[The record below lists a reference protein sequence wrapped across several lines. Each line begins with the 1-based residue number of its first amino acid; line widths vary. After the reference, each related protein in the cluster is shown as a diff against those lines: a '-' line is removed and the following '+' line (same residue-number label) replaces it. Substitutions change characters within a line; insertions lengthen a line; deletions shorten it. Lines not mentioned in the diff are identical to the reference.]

1 VVGRQFV
8 PDYLHHAFF
17 RYRTP
22 RVIRAFVPRIA
33 GFFEFGLV
41 SASVSAREKGG
52 FGPSVSASKNSVP
65 DSDFRDRFDDWVVG
79 RQFVPDYLHQPVLAN
94 RAFPAQRQI
103 GRFCGDFRPLIS
115 RIFVSVTAHPF

>member
-1 VVGRQFV
+1 M
-8 PDYLHHAFF
+8 PDYLHHAVF

-79 RQFVPDYLHQPVLAN
+79 RQFVPDYLHHPVFAN
-94 RAFPAQRQI
+94 R
-103 GRFCGDFRPLIS
+103 RFF
-115 RIFVSVTAHPF
+115 